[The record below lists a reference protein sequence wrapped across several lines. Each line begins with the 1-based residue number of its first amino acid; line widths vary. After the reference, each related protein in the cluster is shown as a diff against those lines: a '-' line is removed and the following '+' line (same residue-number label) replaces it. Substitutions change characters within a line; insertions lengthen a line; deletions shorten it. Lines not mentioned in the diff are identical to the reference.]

1 MHASFPPYTRPA
13 SAAPVSAISDTEAKL
28 RTALAY
34 VNHARD
40 LLREALGDAT
50 PRELYD
56 AKQRMDVAC
65 DPTHAHDAFARDDQ
79 ATGA

>member
-28 RTALAY
+28 RTALSY

-40 LLREALGDAT
+40 LLREALGDAVV
-50 PRELYD
+50 PEAGRLPAEAADL
-56 AKQRMDVAC
+56 AR
-65 DPTHAHDAFARDDQ
+65 FARDDE
-79 ATGA
+79 ATGL